1 MRYAIVTTLLLITA
15 PCFSQTTKT
24 VEAKTSGACSPAVT
38 GNSNHFTINC
48 SGISRTQGQQL
59 LSILNRILS
68 QQLDPKAVMDKL
80 DEIENEVKKG
90 NTGVWSGYDF
100 NGAKRTQ
107 SPGRSMVV
115 AGLETTVFQQM
126 YRLKVSKNWSELLQL
141 SEQEI
146 KSTPDW
152 ATPYFFSGIAN
163 AELDD
168 RDAAVE
174 RLQKFLSGADD
185 RIDYQNAATYAKQL
199 LARLQG
205 TP

>member
-1 MRYAIVTTLLLITA
+1 MKYAIVALLLLVAA
-15 PCFSQTTKT
+15 PCFAQTTKAG
-24 VEAKTSGACSPAVT
+24 EAKTSGACSPAVT
-38 GNSNHFTINC
+38 GNNNQFTINC
-48 SGISRTQGQQL
+48 SGISQAQGQQL

-80 DEIENEVKKG
+80 DEIEKEVKKG

-100 NGAKRTQ
+100 NGAQRTQ

-115 AGLETTVFQQM
+115 AGPETTVFQQM
-126 YRLKVSKNWSELLQL
+126 YQLNLSKNWSDLLQL

-146 KSTPDW
+146 KSTPGW

-163 AELDD
+163 TELGN

-185 RIDYQNAATYAKQL
+185 RIDYQNAVTYAKQQL
-199 LARLQG
+199 SQLQG